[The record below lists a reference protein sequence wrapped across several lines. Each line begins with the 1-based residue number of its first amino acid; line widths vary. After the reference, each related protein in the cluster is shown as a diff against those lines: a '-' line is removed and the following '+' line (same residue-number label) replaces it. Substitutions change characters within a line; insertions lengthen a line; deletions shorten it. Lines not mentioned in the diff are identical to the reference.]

1 MQILRRGGK
10 VKFIYDEKSNL
21 QLVYD
26 LGYKLDISD
35 LQRVK
40 MYRSYVIHGFE
51 FRYTANGTIGYV
63 YMQVGTNRF
72 YVAEYDYKYG
82 EWFMFDVLSFCDGSH
97 RITKKCLRYR

>member
-1 MQILRRGGK
+1 M
-10 VKFIYDEKSNL
+10 KFIFDEKSQL

-26 LGYKLDISD
+26 LGYKITLSD

-40 MYRSYVIHGFE
+40 MYKSSTIHGFD

-63 YMQVGTNRF
+63 YMQVGNNRY

-82 EWFMFDVLSFCDGSH
+82 DWFIYDVLTFINNTI
-97 RITKKCLRYR
+97 RIVKKCLDYRGVQ

>member
-1 MQILRRGGK
+1 M
-10 VKFIYDEKSNL
+10 KFIYDEKSNL

-40 MYRSYVIHGFE
+40 MFGSYVIHGFE

-63 YMQVGTNRF
+63 YMQVGFNKF

-82 EWFMFDVLSFCDGSH
+82 EWSIYDVLTFVNHTH
-97 RITKKCLRYR
+97 RIVRKVLQYR